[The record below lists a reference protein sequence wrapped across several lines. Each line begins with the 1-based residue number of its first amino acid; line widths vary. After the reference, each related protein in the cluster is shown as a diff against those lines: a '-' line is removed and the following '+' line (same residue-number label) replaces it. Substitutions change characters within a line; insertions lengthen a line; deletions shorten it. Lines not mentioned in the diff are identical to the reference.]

1 MQQLLLLPLFLSL
14 TLFML
19 LLSAPDLPTY
29 CYYSCCYS
37 CCYCYCGFQ
46 TPVFVLSA
54 ADRTCTSLAAP
65 RAAVSQ
71 QDSTSS
77 MAWCNTAQHSTAQ
90 HSTAQHSTAQ
100 HSTAQHSTAQHC
112 AAQHSTTQQS
122 TAHHSATLRSTAQH
136 STALHSTAQCSCSRL
151 LVGTA
156 EGLSVRVLQA

>member
-90 HSTAQHSTAQ
+90 HSTAQHNTAQ
-100 HSTAQHSTAQHC
+100 HSIVQHSTVQHSTAPHSTAQRSTAQRSRAQHITAQHC
-112 AAQHSTTQQS
+112 AAQHSTAQ
-122 TAHHSATLRSTAQH
+122 HCTAQRN
-136 STALHSTAQCSCSRL
+136 AVAQ
-151 LVGTA
+151 GFW
-156 EGLSVRVLQA
+156 